1 MTHEQA
7 ELIQKLAMSL
17 DCCMEMVETKAAK
30 ERLAGRGQ
38 ALRPITW
45 QDRVQSFGKLIDQA
59 RTELNDA
66 GKPTFF

>member
-17 DCCMEMVETKAAK
+17 DCCMDMVEAKAAK
-30 ERLAGRGQ
+30 EKRDGIGQ

-45 QDRVQSFGKLIDQA
+45 QNRVQSFGALIDQA
-59 RTELNDA
+59 RQELNDA
-66 GKPTFF
+66 GKATFF